1 MYKGK
6 TKYIIQTFVIAL
18 LYIILT
24 IIADQF
30 GMAKNIVQI
39 RISDALAVLPYFTPA
54 AIPGLFIG
62 CFVSNGVISLAPDP
76 MTGKMA
82 LTTAAQYYVI
92 YGSIATLI
100 GAIGGFIIRKYKFLV
115 GVPTIIANTIAMPL
129 IFKFVFRYD
138 ERLLKCV
145 MTVGIGEL
153 IACGFLGV
161 ALLMALEDSKD
172 KLFPTEDKIL
182 EEVKDEETAGVVT
195 KDISNIAVSKAE
207 ADATE
212 GTIETIAVEKAEK
225 SL

>member
-6 TKYIIQTFVIAL
+6 FKYVIQTFVIAL

-62 CFVSNGVISLAPDP
+62 CFVSNGLISLTTDP
-76 MTGKMA
+76 NTGKMV
-82 LTTAAQYYVI
+82 LSTVAQYYVL

-100 GAIGGFIIRKYKFLV
+100 GAIGGFILRKYKFIV

-129 IFKFVFRYD
+129 IFKFIFRYD

-145 MTVGIGEL
+145 LTVGVGEL
-153 IACGFLGV
+153 ISCGLLGI

-172 KLFPTEDKIL
+172 KLFPTNDNPK
-182 EEVKDEETAGVVT
+182 KDEFEETAGVITQTAGEAVT
-195 KDISNIAVSKAE
+195 ATADIMDNKIA
-207 ADATE
+207 AD
-212 GTIETIAVEKAEK
+212 EKTQNNA
-225 SL
+225 L